1 MKHFFSLSNLRLLVE
16 VVLIAVLATLAL
28 TRSVAT
34 QAAPQA
40 ASEAPDAVYW
50 YVCNAVNHVGL
61 FTTRVHIYCQ
71 STTPISNAPAL
82 NAAIHWFAVPTQ
94 PDSAAA
100 SRFMSL
106 LQTSVISGRPI
117 WLEVNPSD
125 TSGTSFGCAA
135 ADCRRISG
143 MEMR

>member
-1 MKHFFSLSNLRLLVE
+1 M
-16 VVLIAVLATLAL
+16 
-28 TRSVAT
+28 
-34 QAAPQA
+34 
-40 ASEAPDAVYW
+40 
-50 YVCNAVNHVGL
+50 CNTVIHVGL

-71 STTPISNAPAL
+71 STTPISGAPAL
-82 NAAIHWFAVPTQ
+82 DAAIHWFAVPTQ

-106 LQTSVISGRPI
+106 LQTSVIAGRQI